1 MPWEQIIEGITGQGG
16 AIIVCMVV
24 MIGCYKIMVDHIL
37 PAHERTIDKISSGC
51 ENRTREMLASHEAD
65 RATFHKAFEQVDRR
79 LVTIEKVVD
88 DIKDQLT

>member
-1 MPWEQIIEGITGQGG
+1 
-16 AIIVCMVV
+16 
-24 MIGCYKIMVDHIL
+24 
-37 PAHERTIDKISSGC
+37 
-51 ENRTREMLASHEAD
+51 MLASHEAD